1 MSDSPRERRSTR
13 AATAAYI
20 AAVAALAV
28 ALGIWSGLRYGL
40 PDPAALL
47 VFLLFAVLQVL
58 LPDAVV
64 EGRVRASLSGVILV
78 ASQAIVGP
86 AGVAV
91 VGAVLGGI
99 QYKKAP
105 LRNRVFNTAQFSLH
119 GAAGGIVFLLAGGTT
134 DPGSLRDVGAIVV
147 GLAVPLLLADLAQ
160 AVTNLLAVVGV
171 MRVAEGVPMR
181 PQALAV
187 ARGTGLAHIGY
198 TAIALIMVVL
208 WKPADLGPAAA
219 VIALAPLV
227 VAQWAYRQHAEE
239 LEGQRR
245 ALEVL
250 VAALEAKVPHLS
262 GHSAR
267 VAELSAHMAE
277 HLGLGPQQVADTR
290 VAGMLHDLGQ
300 TSLPTRAARNIDLTD
315 GDGRPEWPERG
326 AAMLDDLQ
334 FLHGALDPIR
344 HHRAAAAARDD
355 ETLLAR
361 IVGMADAY
369 DVLTQ
374 VGAPGGRVEAPT
386 RAREILL
393 ENGADPVLARAL
405 DHALGRRVDV
415 GART

>member
-1 MSDSPRERRSTR
+1 MSEAPRERRSTR

-28 ALGIWSGLRYGL
+28 ALGVWSGLRYGL
-40 PDPAALL
+40 PDPVALL

-64 EGRVRASLSGVILV
+64 EGRVRVSLSGVILV
-78 ASQAIVGP
+78 AGQAIVGP

-91 VGAVLGGI
+91 IGALLGAI

-105 LRNRVFNTAQFSLH
+105 LRNRIFNTAQFSLH
-119 GAAGGIVFLLAGGTT
+119 GVVGGIVFLVVGGTT
-134 DPGSLRDVGAIVV
+134 DPDSLRDVGAIVV

-171 MRVAEGVPMR
+171 MRVAEGIPMR

-208 WKPADLGPAAA
+208 WKPAGLGPAAA

-277 HLGLGPQQVADTR
+277 HLGLRPQQVADTR

-300 TSLPTRAARNIDLTD
+300 TSLPTRTARGIDLTGASVD
-315 GDGRPEWPERG
+315 LEYPERG
-326 AAMLDDLQ
+326 AAMLDDLH

-344 HHRAAAAARDD
+344 RHRAALGSTD
-355 ETLLAR
+355 EATLLAR
-361 IVGMADAY
+361 IVGVADAY

-374 VGAPGGRVEAPT
+374 VGVPGGHLEAPT
-386 RAREILL
+386 RAREI
-393 ENGADPVLARAL
+393 VLAAVVDPEISRAL
-405 DHALGRRVDV
+405 DHALTRRGDGGGRR
-415 GART
+415 

>member
-1 MSDSPRERRSTR
+1 
-13 AATAAYI
+13 
-20 AAVAALAV
+20 
-28 ALGIWSGLRYGL
+28 
-40 PDPAALL
+40 
-47 VFLLFAVLQVL
+47 
-58 LPDAVV
+58 
-64 EGRVRASLSGVILV
+64 
-78 ASQAIVGP
+78 
-86 AGVAV
+86 
-91 VGAVLGGI
+91 
-99 QYKKAP
+99 
-105 LRNRVFNTAQFSLH
+105 
-119 GAAGGIVFLLAGGTT
+119 
-134 DPGSLRDVGAIVV
+134 
-147 GLAVPLLLADLAQ
+147 
-160 AVTNLLAVVGV
+160 
-171 MRVAEGVPMR
+171 
-181 PQALAV
+181 
-187 ARGTGLAHIGY
+187 
-198 TAIALIMVVL
+198 MVVL

-245 ALEVL
+245 GLEVL

-267 VAELSAHMAE
+267 VRRAQRAHAE

-334 FLHGALDPIR
+334 FLHGRWTRSATTAPR
-344 HHRAAAAARDD
+344 PAARDD

-393 ENGADPVLARAL
+393 ENGADPCWPGPSTTRA
-405 DHALGRRVDV
+405 GPPRRRR
-415 GART
+415 ART

>member
-134 DPGSLRDVGAIVV
+134 DPGSLRGVGAIVV
-147 GLAVPLLLADLAQ
+147 GLAVPLLFADLAQ

-239 LEGQRR
+239 LTGQQR

-250 VAALEAKVPHLS
+250 VAALEAKAPRLA

-277 HLGLGPQQVADTR
+277 HLGLGPQQVAETR

-300 TSLPTRAARNIDLTD
+300 TSLPTRTARSIDLTD
-315 GDGRPEWPERG
+315 EAAVLDYPARG
-326 AAMLDDLQ
+326 AEILHDLSFLD
-334 FLHGALDPIR
+334 GALDPIR
-344 HHRAAAAARDD
+344 RHREALGTDRQ
-355 ETLLAR
+355 LSLPAR
-361 IVGMADAY
+361 IVGVADSF
-369 DVLTQ
+369 DLLTS
-374 VGAPGGRVEAPT
+374 VGPPDGHLLAPT
-386 RAREILL
+386 QARELLARRTADGEIL
-393 ENGADPVLARAL
+393 RAL
-405 DHALGRRVDV
+405 DHALMRSGQSVRR
-415 GART
+415 